1 MSNFFDE
8 LKRFIEM
15 NQDGDTDGLIFDFD
29 GAIIPYHIAEMIYA
43 RMDSVDMWEK
53 EMADTIDEQRD
64 FIRLLREENK
74 RLRGLTDE

>member
-15 NQDGDTDGLIFDFD
+15 CQNCDTDGLVFNFD

-53 EMADTIDEQRD
+53 EMADTIDEQSD

>member
-1 MSNFFDE
+1 MINFFDE

-15 NQDGDTDGLIFDFD
+15 HQDDDTRGLIFNFD
-29 GAIIPYHIAEMIYA
+29 GAIIPYHIAEMIYS
-43 RMDSVDMWEK
+43 RVDSADIWEK
-53 EMADTIDEQRD
+53 EMADTIDEQSD

>member
-1 MSNFFDE
+1 MTNFFEE

-15 NQDGDTDGLIFDFD
+15 HQYGDTDGLIFNFD
-29 GAIIPYHIAEMIYA
+29 GAIIPYHIAEMIYS

-53 EMADTIDEQRD
+53 EMAETIDEQSD